1 VSIEKLIEA
10 NTAALIAL
18 NETFTKMAGNAKDR
32 QPSSPPAAPGA
43 AKKANGLTYEDI
55 KVPFLALCKSHG
67 ADVGRAVCKQ
77 FGHENLKTVK
87 PEQFADVLAA
97 IKEAAAVPAA

>member
-18 NETFTKMAGNAKDR
+18 NETFSKMSSTGAK
-32 QPSSPPAAPGA
+32 PAAPAGKA
-43 AKKANGLTYEDI
+43 AAASGLTYDDI

-67 ADVGRAVCKQ
+67 ADAGRAVCKE

-87 PEQFADVLAA
+87 PEQFAAVLAA
-97 IKEAAAVPAA
+97 IKKVAEAPAA